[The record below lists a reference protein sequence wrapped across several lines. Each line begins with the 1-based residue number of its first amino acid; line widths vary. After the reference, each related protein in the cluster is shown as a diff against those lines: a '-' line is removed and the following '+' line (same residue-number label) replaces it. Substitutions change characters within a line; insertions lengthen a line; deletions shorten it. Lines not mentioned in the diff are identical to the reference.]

1 MGELKII
8 LGIAILSVIQ
18 LFLSKYKIGKWIL
31 PCISFAF
38 SICLV
43 LFGLSFATLMEGDNF
58 LKEFG
63 LFNLI
68 RLSLKYNVPTIIYL
82 LINRYRRKKNEE

>member
-8 LGIAILSVIQ
+8 SGIAILAVAQ
-18 LFLSKYKIGKWIL
+18 LFLAKNKISKWIL
-31 PCISFAF
+31 PCMSFVF
-38 SICLV
+38 SIALM
-43 LFGLSFATLMEGDNF
+43 LFGLSFATFFSGDDF

-68 RLSLKYNVPTIIYL
+68 RLFLKYNVPTIIF
-82 LINRYRRKKNEE
+82 LIINKYRRKA